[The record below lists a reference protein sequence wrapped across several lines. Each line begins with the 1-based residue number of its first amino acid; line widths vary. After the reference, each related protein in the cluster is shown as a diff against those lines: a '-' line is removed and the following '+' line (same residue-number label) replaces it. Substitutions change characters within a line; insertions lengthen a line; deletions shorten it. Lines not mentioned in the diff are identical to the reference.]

1 MFKTLI
7 DAFKDKEL
15 RKKIFITI
23 GLLFLF
29 RLGSW
34 IPVPGIAISEY
45 EATIAADGNN
55 TFFQLLSAIT
65 GGALSNGALLALG
78 VSPYIS
84 ASIIVQLLAI
94 AIPALERLSKQGEE
108 GKRKLAKWT
117 KWCAL
122 ILALAQSIGIV
133 LSFGSEGLQPNLFG
147 NSLWVTG
154 AVVVLCLTA
163 GAMFCYWLGEK
174 ITELGVANGLSL
186 LIFVG
191 ILSTAA
197 TSLFDFVTGA
207 NGDQS
212 IVADPSKLWVL
223 ALFIA
228 VLILIFACIV
238 TMDSAERKVKVQY
251 AKQIKGRKMYGGQST
266 FIPVRLMGTGVMP
279 IIFAMSFISFPQ
291 ILMSI
296 FGASYEEGTFSYW
309 WAKYMGTGASGA
321 GVSWVYIVVS
331 TLLIL
336 FFAYFYAQLS
346 FNPEDISKQIQS
358 NGGFIPGTR
367 PGKPTADLL
376 KKISN
381 RITLFGAIFLA
392 FIAIVPTI
400 IFQLIESSLVNA
412 FSATGMIIIVGV
424 ALEVEKQL
432 QTQMMMKNYKGF
444 LK

>member
-7 DAFKDKEL
+7 DSFKDKEI
-15 RKKIFITI
+15 RKKILITL

-34 IPVPGIAISEY
+34 IPVPGVSVDSYTGAVS
-45 EATIAADGNN
+45 ADSNN
-55 TFFQLLSAIT
+55 TFLQLLSAIT
-65 GGALSNGALLALG
+65 GGALQNGALLALG

-84 ASIIVQLLAI
+84 ASIIVQLLSI
-94 AIPALERLSKQGEE
+94 AIPSLERLSKQGEE

-122 ILALAQSIGIV
+122 ILAVAQSIGIV
-133 LSFGSEGLQPNLFG
+133 VSFGSEGLQSGIFG
-147 NSLWVTG
+147 DSLWVTG
-154 AVVVLCLTA
+154 GVVVLCLTA

-174 ITELGVANGLSL
+174 ITELGVANGMSL

-197 TSLFDFVTGA
+197 DSLFSFITTD
-207 NGDQS
+207 
-212 IVADPSKLWVL
+212 VAQDPSKLWVL

-228 VLILIFACIV
+228 VLILIFASIV

-296 FGASYEEGTFSYW
+296 FGATYEEGTFAYW
-309 WAKYMGTGASGA
+309 WAKYMGTGTAGS
-321 GVSWVYIVVS
+321 GVSWVYIIVS
-331 TLLIL
+331 TLLIV
-336 FFAYFYAQLS
+336 FFAYFYAKIS
-346 FNPEDISKQIQS
+346 FNPEDVSKQIQS

-424 ALEVEKQL
+424 ALEIEKQL
-432 QTQMMMKNYKGF
+432 QAQMMMKNYKGF

>member
-1 MFKTLI
+1 MFKTLVN
-7 DAFKDKEL
+7 AFKDKEI
-15 RKKIFITI
+15 RKKIFITL
-23 GLLFLF
+23 GLLVLF

-34 IPVPGIAISEY
+34 IPVPGIAIG
-45 EATIAADGNN
+45 TIKGTVEGN
-55 TFFQLLSAIT
+55 TFFELLSSIT

-84 ASIIVQLLAI
+84 ASIIIQLLSI

-108 GKRKLAKWT
+108 GKRKLTKWT

-122 ILALAQSIGIV
+122 ILAVAQAVGIV
-133 LSFGSEGLQPNLFG
+133 LSFGESGLQSNLFG
-147 NSLWVTG
+147 GQLWITG
-154 AVVVLCLTA
+154 AIVVICLTA
-163 GAMFCYWLGEK
+163 GAMFCFWLGEK

-191 ILSTAA
+191 ILSTAG
-197 TSLFDFVTGA
+197 SQLFSFITKDC
-207 NGDQS
+207 
-212 IVADPSKLWVL
+212 VADPSKLWML
-223 ALFIA
+223 LLYFA
-228 VLILIFACIV
+228 VLILIFATIV

-251 AKQIKGRKMYGGQST
+251 AKQVKGRKMYGGQAT
-266 FIPVRLMGTGVMP
+266 FIPIRLMGTGVMP
-279 IIFAMSFISFPQ
+279 IIFAMSFITFPQ
-291 ILMSI
+291 IIMSM
-296 FGASYEEGTFSYW
+296 FGVSYESGFPAW
-309 WAKYMGTGASGA
+309 WAKYMGTGIA
-321 GVSWVYIVVS
+321 GGQVSWVYIVVS

-336 FFAYFYAQLS
+336 FFAYFYAQLT
-346 FNPEDISKQIQS
+346 FQPEDISKQIQS

-392 FIAIVPTI
+392 LIAIVPTI
-400 IFQLIESSLVNA
+400 IFNLIESSLVNA

-424 ALEVEKQL
+424 ALEIDKQL
-432 QTQMMMKNYKGF
+432 QNQMMMKNYRGF